1 MNISTKYN
9 IEEVVHAVA
18 LRDKYDDFECETCKG
33 EGSVKDEKGNWNYCP
48 ECDCYKTVSKKVGKY
63 FEINIIKI
71 FGIIITKEQK
81 IYYQRISQKFL
92 EENISLTLNEAQIEI
107 NEYKK
112 ENNEVDYFDNVVIDH
127 TED

>member
-1 MNISTKYN
+1 MLNYHRLSSKKYF
-9 IEEVVHAVA
+9 
-18 LRDKYDDFECETCKG
+18 KK
-33 EGSVKDEKGNWNYCP
+33 S
-48 ECDCYKTVSKKVGKY
+48 CDCYKTVSKKVGKY